1 MSGLLCMVPPPSY
14 QDTAMNRLRYLM
26 LPALITGFAAD
37 PAAAQTTLAFK
48 AGAGMSRIAFSGV
61 GA

>member
-1 MSGLLCMVPPPSY
+1 
-14 QDTAMNRLRYLM
+14 MNRLRYLM
-26 LPALITGFAAD
+26 LPALITGFAAG

-48 AGAGMSRIAFSGV
+48 AGAGMSRIAFSEV